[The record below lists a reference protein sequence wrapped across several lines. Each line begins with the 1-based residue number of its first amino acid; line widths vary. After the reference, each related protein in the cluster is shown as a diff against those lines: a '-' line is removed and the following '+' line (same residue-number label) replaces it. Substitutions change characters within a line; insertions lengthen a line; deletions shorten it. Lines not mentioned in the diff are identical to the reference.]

1 MFFKSKKIEPKK
13 EDNTSNQD
21 LAIITQM
28 NQEFA
33 TSLDLNET
41 MQTALEVII
50 KRLNAQAAN
59 IFLIEDKKQ
68 VFQCIASKYQSYLD
82 EYEIPL
88 TQGVMGKAV
97 LQRKCI
103 RVGDVRKDVREIAEF
118 YFDLDNKTNFT
129 TYSVLCSPLIAA
141 NECIGVI
148 HCLNKKTSAKLF
160 EENDRKL
167 LETLSAPAAL
177 AIRNAKM
184 AKELIEK
191 NRMQKEIE
199 IVGEIQKTLLSQNKE
214 DNFPIAGI
222 NIPAKVVSGDF
233 YNFSEIGE
241 GRYGFGV
248 ADVSGKGIKSSLLM
262 SKASSLYRCLSK
274 TIFSASDLLNLLNKE
289 ICETAA
295 RGMFVTMLI
304 GIYDSNKKELLLA
317 NAGHEPPLIFDKQQK
332 FSNFVEADPPL
343 GIMPKIKYKE
353 TKINFS
359 DSSMYVFTDGITEIK
374 DPSGEM
380 LGAEGFQE
388 YIKKYQDKPN
398 NQRLRLIVEDI
409 VKSGKIQKDD
419 LTIVVVDSIK

>member
-13 EDNTSNQD
+13 EDNTLNQD

-419 LTIVVVDSIK
+419 LTIVVVDSI